1 MKPSEYVKRYLHYP
15 ILNQK
20 DFLKLIKS
28 YDNNLDNIDKMF
40 INKEEFKE
48 KINKLLSKE
57 FIDSLYN
64 DSRQEVTFRVIEKK
78 KEILKLL
85 ECENK

>member
-1 MKPSEYVKRYLHYP
+1 MKSRKFISHEIYIKDLDKR
-15 ILNQK
+15 
-20 DFLKLIKS
+20 F
-28 YDNNLDNIDKMF
+28 IDR
-40 INKEEFKE
+40 EELKE

-64 DSRQEVTFRVIEKK
+64 DSRQEVTFRVTEKK

-85 ECENK
+85 EE